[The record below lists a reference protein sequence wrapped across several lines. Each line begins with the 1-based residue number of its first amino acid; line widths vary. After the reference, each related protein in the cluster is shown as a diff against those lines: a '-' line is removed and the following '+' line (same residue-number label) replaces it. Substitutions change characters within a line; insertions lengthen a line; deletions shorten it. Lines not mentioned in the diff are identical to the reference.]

1 MQHKKR
7 YQAKNDTK
15 KRYQPAPMWAAKE
28 KIFDTRIRIIPIK
41 SQIESLEQSL
51 IWRMQRKRIRE

>member
-1 MQHKKR
+1 MQHQKR

-28 KIFDTRIRIIPIK
+28 KIFDTRK
-41 SQIESLEQSL
+41 GLKKFL
-51 IWRMQRKRIRE
+51 KRKFG